1 MRASVLALPLL
12 VFGFGSGRARAG
24 DVWTDP
30 YPGIRYLHRS
40 TSEPKEIHAAII
52 DLSHPGITVRAT
64 KPDEKGLVPTVFAKK
79 VGAAVSVN
87 GDFYAA
93 GFVPNG
99 LAVGDGVHWPKSADD
114 SYASFLACTASKQCQ
129 VDTTGKAVPLDPS
142 WKNVVGGVNGG
153 LVAGGQVTQTVAK
166 DKSCGA
172 FCTTD
177 HPRTAAG
184 LDATG
189 SKLILVVVEGRRAPV
204 SGMSLNQLAVLLQEL
219 GAHDAVCFDGGG
231 STGMVI
237 GGQLV
242 NQRPTGE
249 SGERAVANHLA
260 VLHDGTQAPRQDAG
274 PATDAGAPTSP
285 RDGGGGSSS
294 ATSDGTQ
301 PSLADGGG
309 NPWASDAG
317 ATAKDPSRMNGSCAT
332 GGGSAS
338 GPGILAAL
346 AALLLLGRAGR
357 RAQATTRRPL
367 ETSRAPRCR
376 GASCHSRR

>member
-1 MRASVLALPLL
+1 MRASVLALPLFVF

-24 DVWTDP
+24 DVWSDP

-52 DLSHPGITVRAT
+52 DLSHPGISVRAT
-64 KPDEKGLVPTVFAKK
+64 KPDEKGLVPTAFAKK

-129 VDTTGKAVPLDPS
+129 VDTSGKAVPLDPS

-153 LVAGGQVTQTVAK
+153 LVAGGQVTQTVTK

-184 LDATG
+184 IDATG
-189 SKLILVVVEGRRAPV
+189 TKLILVVVEGRRAPV
-204 SGMSLNQLAVLLQEL
+204 NGMSLNQLAVLLQEL

-231 STGMVI
+231 SSGMVI

-249 SGERAVANHLA
+249 SSERAVANHLA
-260 VLHDGTQAPRQDAG
+260 VLHDGTQAPRPDAG
-274 PATDAGAPTSP
+274 PAG
-285 RDGGGGSSS
+285 DGGGPASLTDSGGLGDGSAAATRDSS
-294 ATSDGTQ
+294 Q

-309 NPWASDAG
+309 NPWATDAG
-317 ATAKDPSRMNGSCAT
+317 ATAKDPSRMNGSCAL
-332 GGGSAS
+332 GGGSTS
-338 GPGILAAL
+338 EPGILTAL
-346 AALLLLGRAGR
+346 AGLLLLGRAAR
-357 RAQATTRRPL
+357 RARATNQKHVVR
-367 ETSRAPRCR
+367 
-376 GASCHSRR
+376 